1 MPGKAAS
8 EYRGEAAAA
17 AFDRVLAAEAAAEAA
32 VEECRRQAA
41 ELLAA
46 ARERQRTLHEDVET
60 RAAAWRLRLAG
71 KADAGI
77 APLVREA
84 ARCTEAVE
92 LDAAARDRIA
102 MAVARLATELI
113 EGD

>member
-1 MPGKAAS
+1 MPNKASS

-17 AFDRVLAAEAAAEAA
+17 AFDRVLEAEAAAEAA

-46 ARERQRTLHEDVET
+46 ARERQRALHGDVEA
-60 RAAAWRLRLAG
+60 RLAAWRQHLSA
-71 KADAGI
+71 KADAGV
-77 APLVREA
+77 AAFEREA

-102 MAVARLATELI
+102 LAVVRLATELI
-113 EGD
+113 DGD